1 MALVLLME
9 KISKSIDNGDIVC
22 GVFLDFSKAFDTINH
37 KILLT
42 KLNQY
47 GIRGI
52 CSQWISNY
60 LSKRQQYVCF
70 NKINSERHDIVCG
83 VPQGSIL
90 GPLLFLLYI
99 NDLPNVSKILY
110 TILFAD
116 DTNVFLTR
124 KISMVEWLHI
134 NRLSLNVKKTKFMI
148 FSQKKNIANDV
159 DIKLNGEYVNRV
171 ESTKFLG
178 VYIDSKLSWC
188 DHLKYIKN
196 KISKGIG
203 ILYKGRKLF
212 KQSTLLTLYYS
223 FLYPYFSYCIEV
235 WGSAANCHI
244 SSVFKLQKKA
254 LRILISAN
262 YRSPTEPIFTSL
274 KILPLA
280 KLYEYAVILFMFKY
294 IKNMLP
300 NVFDDTFIINA
311 DIHNYSTRQTRKLHV
326 PIGKSSMVYKTVKY
340 RGTYLWNYVSD
351 KCNNNCGIL
360 SYKQLLR
367 SYLLLNNIP
376 KLCL

>member
-1 MALVLLME
+1 
-9 KISKSIDNGDIVC
+9 
-22 GVFLDFSKAFDTINH
+22 
-37 KILLT
+37 
-42 KLNQY
+42 
-47 GIRGI
+47 
-52 CSQWISNY
+52 
-60 LSKRQQYVCF
+60 
-70 NKINSERHDIVCG
+70 
-83 VPQGSIL
+83 
-90 GPLLFLLYI
+90 
-99 NDLPNVSKILY
+99 
-110 TILFAD
+110 
-116 DTNVFLTR
+116 
-124 KISMVEWLHI
+124 MVEWLHI

-196 KISKGIG
+196 KFFKGIG

-244 SSVFKLQKKA
+244 SSIFKLQKKA

-274 KILPLA
+274 KMLPLA

-300 NVFDDTFIINA
+300 NVFDDMFIINA
-311 DIHNYSTRQTRKLHV
+311 DIHNYSTRQTRKF
-326 PIGKSSMVYKTVKY
+326 M
-340 RGTYLWNYVSD
+340 YL
-351 KCNNNCGIL
+351 
-360 SYKQLLR
+360 
-367 SYLLLNNIP
+367 
-376 KLCL
+376 